1 MKKDMESEQNRNE
14 VGEISTGTRDG
25 LANKGKMVLSGSC
38 CFTIHITII
47 TIFVLSQQIAEEI
60 VGRKMMTT
68 AKIQGTDDSGSSIDA
83 AASQSAQYSM
93 RQAESAVAHPDRRD
107 DMSATTAPAAVM
119 PMSNWIDPQTTDAL
133 GQDTTGVPIT
143 LSNDQSKV
151 VELFSGVVTAK
162 KGR

>member
-1 MKKDMESEQNRNE
+1 
-14 VGEISTGTRDG
+14 
-25 LANKGKMVLSGSC
+25 
-38 CFTIHITII
+38 
-47 TIFVLSQQIAEEI
+47 
-60 VGRKMMTT
+60 MMTT
-68 AKIQGTDDSGSSIDA
+68 AKIRRGTDDSGSSIDA

-107 DMSATTAPAAVM
+107 DMSAPTAPAAVM